1 MDHCMTSPAT
11 TPTAPAAAVQTL
23 EGTVTAVLVT
33 RGTTPYLADS
43 LRAVLACDPGP
54 ARVIVVDASADS
66 SAELPPDLAPEP
78 PGAAATP
85 SRVTLV
91 RAPGARSFGAAVTT
105 ALRTLTPAVDTEW
118 LWFFHDDSAPA
129 PDALGHLLRT
139 LEHTASVAVA
149 GVKQVGW
156 DDPDELIEV
165 GFTVS
170 RSGRRMTG
178 VEPGEV
184 DQGQHDFRDDVLAVG
199 LTGALVRLSVW
210 TQMRG
215 TDSTYGVFGDGL
227 DLCRRVRLAGH
238 RVVVVPRAV
247 VRHAQATLTG
257 GADRSTERDT
267 TFGAR
272 LRSQLYFLATG
283 MTAWLL
289 PFFLVGAVLAAPVRA
304 LYRVTMKVPRHALD
318 ELWAPLWLF
327 TRLPR
332 VLTTRLGAARTA
344 SARRSLLTPLM
355 ATTREVVDAHQDRR
369 LASAARRK
377 AAGAPHE
384 LDREEI
390 RATARRRRLTALGVV
405 LLAGAATVI
414 ALRPVLR
421 SVTDGSA
428 VIGGALQPAGEGLSD
443 LWQAISGGWI
453 RDGLGASAPVD
464 PLLTALAPVAA
475 LTGGNLQLAVNLLV
489 VGALVLSGL
498 GGWFAAGAATRSVAL
513 RFWAATMWFAAPS
526 LLLGVGQGRLGAVLA
541 HAALPWFAL
550 AVARAIG
557 VQRGDTWGRQRL
569 RAAERADQ
577 RLRERVPELAP
588 VTNHPSVAA
597 LGAAALAFAVV
608 VAGAPV
614 LLVPG
619 ILALVVVAVGAPRH
633 RRYLT
638 FIPLPA
644 LALMGP
650 LIVRAVV
657 TWSSG
662 GWRILLGDPGL
673 PLASTGAP
681 AWRQL
686 LALPVD
692 PDAWFTAD
700 GVWGQVG
707 TYAPYVYGATLVI
720 AACVGLV
727 RLGGRGRAACVCWA
741 VAALGLAAALASTA
755 TVVAVGTESTV
766 TGWSGAGVSVLV
778 LGLLGAA
785 VLGLDGLTTKALTH
799 TFGWRQ
805 VMLATGAVLVAAVP
819 LAGVGIWAAHASGQD
834 STVTL
839 RALDRAIVP
848 AVGQQMQSSGR
859 QARVLVLEARAD
871 GSLAYQLLHGD
882 GPQLTDSSAV
892 VDVAGLAGRPDDVAE
907 LVARTSAG
915 MDSGQ
920 AQDLA
925 ALAVGA
931 VLVPPSDDLARAQLV
946 SRIDT
951 VPGVT
956 RITENESGTIW
967 RVTPDDSL
975 ELIDQPS
982 WARIYAPGDAGTLE
996 VVVPVAAGNLSID
1009 ARIPDGDPDRVLV
1022 LAENSA
1028 PGWRGALDGVPLRA
1042 VAGDDRQSFALGA
1055 DGGHLT
1061 VSYERASRTPWLV
1074 LQGVVIVV
1082 FVLLAVPV
1090 RRRRGVR

>member
-1 MDHCMTSPAT
+1 MTSPAPT
-11 TPTAPAAAVQTL
+11 QTAPAAAVQTL
-23 EGTVTAVLVT
+23 EGAVTAVLVT
-33 RGTTPYLADS
+33 RGTSPYLAES

-54 ARVIVVDASADS
+54 ARVVVVDASTDS
-66 SAELPPDLAPEP
+66 SAELPLDLASD
-78 PGAAATP
+78 ATGP
-85 SRVTLV
+85 ADRVTLV
-91 RAPGARSFGAAVTT
+91 RAPGARSFGAAITT
-105 ALRTLTPAVDTEW
+105 ALRSISPTVTSEW
-118 LWFFHDDSAPA
+118 LWIFHDDSAPA

-178 VEPGEV
+178 VERGEV

-199 LTGALVRLSVW
+199 LAGALVRLTVW

-215 TDSTYGVFGDGL
+215 TDATYGTFGDGL
-227 DLCRRVRLAGH
+227 DLCRRVRLAGY
-238 RVVVVPRAV
+238 RVVVVPGAV
-247 VRHAQATLTG
+247 VRHAQATLS
-257 GADRSTERDT
+257 GASDHTSERDT

-283 MTAWLL
+283 MNVALL
-289 PFFLVGAVLAAPVRA
+289 PVFFVAAVLAAPVRA

-318 ELWAPLWLF
+318 ELWAPIWLLA
-327 TRLPR
+327 RLPR
-332 VLTTRLGAARTA
+332 VLTARRSAARTA
-344 SARRSLLTPLM
+344 AAGRGLLIPLM
-355 ATTREVVDAHQDRR
+355 ATTRDVVSAHQDRR
-369 LASAARRK
+369 LAGAARRK

-384 LDREEI
+384 LDRDEI
-390 RATARRRRLTALGVV
+390 RATAQRRRLTALGLVI
-405 LLAGAATVI
+405 LAAAATIV

-421 SVTDGSA
+421 TVTDGSTI
-428 VIGGALQPAGEGLSD
+428 VGGALLPAGGGLSD

-453 RDGLGASAPVD
+453 RDGLGASAPAD
-464 PLLTALAPVAA
+464 PLLTALAPLAV
-475 LTGGNLQLAVNLLV
+475 LTGGNPQLAVNVLV

-513 RFWAATMWFAAPS
+513 RFWAAIMWFAAPS
-526 LLLGVGQGRLGAVLA
+526 LLLAVGHGRLGAILA

-557 VQRGDTWGRQRL
+557 VQRPDTWGRQRL

-577 RLRERVPELAP
+577 RLRERVPELTAAAG
-588 VTNHPSVAA
+588 HPSVAA

-614 LLVPG
+614 LLAPG
-619 ILALVVVAVGAPRH
+619 IVALVVVAVGAPGH

-650 LIVRAVV
+650 LLVRAVV
-657 TWSSG
+657 TWESG

-673 PLASTGAP
+673 PVASVGAP

-686 LALPVD
+686 MALPVD
-692 PDAWFTAD
+692 PAAWFAAD
-700 GVWGQVG
+700 GVWGLVG
-707 TYAPYVYGATLVI
+707 TYAPYAYGAILLA
-720 AACVGLV
+720 AACAGLL
-727 RLGGRGRAACVCWA
+727 RRGGRGRAACVCWA
-741 VAALGLAAALASTA
+741 VAVLGLAAALASRA
-755 TVVAVGTESTV
+755 TVVAVGAETTV
-766 TGWSGAGVSVLV
+766 TGWSGAGVSMLV
-778 LGLLGAA
+778 LALLGAG
-785 VLGLDGLTTKALTH
+785 VLGLDGLATKTLTH

-805 VMLATGAVLVAAVP
+805 VALATGAVLVAAVP
-819 LAGVGIWAAHASGQD
+819 LAGVGIWSAQAAGDD
-834 STVTL
+834 SALTL
-839 RALDRAIVP
+839 RAIDRAIVP
-848 AVGQQMQSSGR
+848 AVGQQMQTSGR
-859 QARVLVLEARAD
+859 QARVLVLESRAD

-882 GPQLTDSSAV
+882 GPQLTDSSTV
-892 VDVAGLAGRPDDVAE
+892 VDVAGLADKPDDVAE

-925 ALAVGA
+925 ELAVGA

-951 VPGVT
+951 VPGVV

-982 WARIYAPGDAGTLE
+982 WARIYAPGQSGSLE
-996 VVVPVAAGNLSID
+996 VVAPVAAGNLSID
-1009 ARIPDGDPDRVLV
+1009 TEIPAGAPDRVLV
-1022 LAENSA
+1022 LAENTA
-1028 PGWRGALDGVPLRA
+1028 PGWRGTLDGVPLRA

-1055 DGGHLT
+1055 DAGHLT
-1061 VSYERASRTPWLV
+1061 VSYERASRTPWLI

-1090 RRRRGVR
+1090 RRRRGLR